1 MRPAVVLK
9 GTHVTVW
16 LGNDGVGHTLVLQ
29 GNIEPKRP
37 TSPLRYSFNEVYDV
51 SLTLDGQRATLR
63 INAEEISS
71 ATVTDPRDEA
81 ADGLWLTLSSGDV
94 DSPGEVEF
102 WDLYVS
108 KPRSIDEENATAP

>member
-37 TSPLRYSFNEVYDV
+37 TSPLRYSFNEDYYV
-51 SLTLDGQRATLR
+51 SLTLDEQRATLR
-63 INAEEISS
+63 INGQEIAS
-71 ATVTDPRDEA
+71 ATVTNPRDEA
-81 ADGLWLTLSSGDV
+81 SDGLWLTLSSGDSF
-94 DSPGEVEF
+94 SPGEVEF
-102 WDLYVS
+102 WVLRIAEPVAQAS
-108 KPRSIDEENATAP
+108 TAAP